1 MTTEPNSQ
9 EKLSLFE
16 LRLRQHKKTKASG
29 QNDPYVE
36 DRRQWLND
44 LGNQRQYLFDA
55 LHELTE
61 FDDEQYQ
68 RAIKAVQERG
78 EGDEEGFNN
87 TSWTV
92 ANVDDLSGLIIRN
105 TWACLKQVAML
116 DLTIKQLE
124 EQLYTAVK
132 YQAAPESLR
141 SLLLLP
147 TKVEQSA
154 PSLLEIMAHGYQL
167 LGAIKILQHRENFV
181 RDRRRG
187 SAGGNREPK
196 KSETQHLITTMTKM
210 LYQADPP
217 KNARATENNL
227 TNRYVEKILDIWA
240 DWPFFPL
247 KSEELAVQVGQ
258 ALKALDLPFEKKKV
272 LFKRRM
278 ITTMARPRRKHD
290 IPFITE
296 TESFARECEAR
307 QAGIADALVQVM
319 ESKFGELNIEDKAK
333 IERSSPEQ
341 LGIWLRNVHDAIKI
355 NDLLSQ
361 ADQMEKNI
369 KC

>member
-1 MTTEPNSQ
+1 MTTEPDSQ

-16 LRLRQHKKTKASG
+16 LRLHQHKTKASG
-29 QNDPYVE
+29 QNDPSVE
-36 DRRQWLND
+36 ARRQWLND
-44 LGNQRQYLFDA
+44 LGSQRQHLFDA
-55 LHELTE
+55 LYELTE

-92 ANVDDLSGLIIRN
+92 ANVDDLSGLIIRI
-105 TWACLKQVAML
+105 TWTCLQQIAMF
-116 DLTIKQLE
+116 DLTIGQLE
-124 EQLYTAVK
+124 EQFYTAAK
-132 YQAAPESLR
+132 YQTAPESLR
-141 SLLLLP
+141 SLLLLT

-154 PSLLEIMAHGYQL
+154 PSLLAIMARGYQL
-167 LGAIKILQHRENFV
+167 LGAIKILQNRENFV

-196 KSETQHLITTMTKM
+196 KSDTQHLITTMTKM

-217 KNARATENNL
+217 RNARTTDNNL
-227 TNRYVEKILDIWA
+227 INRYVEKILDIWA
-240 DWPFFPL
+240 GWPFFPL
-247 KSEELAVQVGQ
+247 ESQKLPDQVGQ
-258 ALKALDLPFEKKKV
+258 ALKELDLSFEKKKI

-278 ITTMARPRRKHD
+278 ITTMARPSRKHD

-319 ESKFGELNIEDKAK
+319 ESKFGELKIEDKTRIK
-333 IERSSPEQ
+333 RSSPEQ
-341 LGIWLRNVHDAIKI
+341 VSVWLRCVHDAR
-355 NDLLSQ
+355 NTEDLLSRL
-361 ADQMEKNI
+361 N
-369 KC
+369 

>member
-1 MTTEPNSQ
+1 MTTEPDSQ

-36 DRRQWLND
+36 ARRQWLND
-44 LGNQRQYLFDA
+44 LGNQRQYLFNA

-78 EGDEEGFNN
+78 EGDEEDFNN

-105 TWACLKQVAML
+105 TWACLQQVAML

-154 PSLLEIMAHGYQL
+154 PSLLDIMAHGYQL
-167 LGAIKILQHRENFV
+167 LGAIKILQHRENFL
-181 RDRRRG
+181 RDRQRG
-187 SAGGNREPK
+187 NAGSNRKPK
-196 KSETQHLITTMTKM
+196 KSETQHLITAMTKM

-217 KNARATENNL
+217 RNARTTENNL
-227 TNRYVEKILDIWA
+227 INRYVEKILDIWA
-240 DWPFFPL
+240 EWPFFPL
-247 KSEELAVQVGQ
+247 DSQKLPDQVGQ
-258 ALKALDLPFEKKKV
+258 ALKELDLSFEKKKI

-278 ITTMARPRRKHD
+278 ITTMARPSRKHD

-319 ESKFGELNIEDKAK
+319 ESKFGPLKDQHEAVIRQA
-333 IERSSPEQ
+333 SPEQ
-341 LGIWLRNVHDAIKI
+341 LSVWLRCVHDA
-355 NDLLSQ
+355 NDNDYLVL
-361 ADQMEKNI
+361 
-369 KC
+369 

>member
-1 MTTEPNSQ
+1 MTTEPDSQ

-16 LRLRQHKKTKASG
+16 LRLHQHKTKASG
-29 QNDPYVE
+29 QNDPSVE
-36 DRRQWLND
+36 ARRQWLND
-44 LGNQRQYLFDA
+44 LGNQRQHLFDA

-105 TWACLKQVAML
+105 TWTCLQQIATL

-124 EQLYTAVK
+124 EQFYTAAK
-132 YQAAPESLR
+132 YHAAPESLR

-154 PSLLEIMAHGYQL
+154 PSLLETMAHGYQL
-167 LGAIKILQHRENFV
+167 LGAIKILQHRENFL
-181 RDRRRG
+181 RDRQRG
-187 SAGGNREPK
+187 NAGSNRKPK
-196 KSETQHLITTMTKM
+196 KSETQHLITAMTKM
-210 LYQADPP
+210 LYQAEPP
-217 KNARATENNL
+217 RNARANEQEL
-227 TNRYVEKILDIWA
+227 TRHYAERILEIWST
-240 DWPFFPL
+240 WPFFHL
-247 KSEELAVQVGQ
+247 DAQELIDQVGQ
-258 ALKALDLPFEKKKV
+258 AVQDLDLPLEKKKV
-272 LFKRRM
+272 LYKRRM
-278 ITTMARPRRKHD
+278 ITTMARPSRKHD

-296 TESFARECEAR
+296 AESFARECEAR

-319 ESKFGELNIEDKAK
+319 ESKFGKLKIEDKTSIK
-333 IERSSPEQ
+333 RSSPEQ
-341 LGIWLRNVHDAIKI
+341 VSVWLRCVHDAR
-355 NDLLSQ
+355 NTDDLLSRL
-361 ADQMEKNI
+361 N
-369 KC
+369 